1 MHRSITK
8 TSFQLFN
15 AVHTIAVASAM
26 AWIAM
31 GSTSAQA
38 GLIFGITT
46 NVAHPGSSSN
56 SLDVTLTNTGTTSAD
71 DALIAGFS
79 FEITAASTDVT
90 FNGVSTSTSSVTFN
104 GVSTSTSSV
113 PYIFAGNSLY
123 GPDINLGIGAGG
135 QSISAGDN
143 YAPTNADI
151 TLAHGQTIGLGFVS
165 FELSPTTPLNPIHVS
180 FTAHPT
186 TGVNDST
193 GFQYAFVLPGNAQ
206 IDVTS
211 AVPEPSTLVT
221 LGVGMLGLIVAK
233 RSMVRHRH

>member
-1 MHRSITK
+1 
-8 TSFQLFN
+8 
-15 AVHTIAVASAM
+15 M

-31 GSTSAQA
+31 GSSSAHA

-56 SLDVTLTNTGTTSAD
+56 SLNVTLTNTGTTSAD

-79 FEITAASTDVT
+79 FEITAASTDIT
-90 FNGVSTSTSSVTFN
+90 FSGVSTSTNSA
-104 GVSTSTSSV
+104 

-123 GPDINLGIGAGG
+123 GPDNSLGIGTGG

-143 YAPTNADI
+143 YATANADI

-165 FELSPTTPLNPIHVS
+165 FELSLTTPLNPIS
-180 FTAHPT
+180 ITFTAFPT
-186 TGVNDST
+186 TGVNDSA
-193 GFQYAFVLPGNAQ
+193 GFQYAFDLPGNAQ

-211 AVPEPSTLVT
+211 TVPEPSTLFT
-221 LGVGMLGLIVAK
+221 LGIGMFGLMVARK
-233 RSMVRHRH
+233 YKVRQRV

>member
-8 TSFQLFN
+8 TRFQLFN
-15 AVHTIAVASAM
+15 AVHTITVASAM

-31 GSTSAQA
+31 GSSSAQA

-90 FNGVSTSTSSVTFN
+90 FTGVSTSTN
-104 GVSTSTSSV
+104 SV

-135 QSISAGDN
+135 QSIGAGDN
-143 YAPTNADI
+143 YAIANADI
-151 TLAHGQTIGLGFVS
+151 TLAHGQTIGLGFVN
-165 FELSPTTPLNPIHVS
+165 FELSPTTPLNPIDVT
-180 FTAHPT
+180 FTAYPT
-186 TGVNDST
+186 TGVNDSA
-193 GFQYAFVLPGNAQ
+193 GFEYAFNLPDNAQ
-206 IDVTS
+206 IHVTS
-211 AVPEPSTLVT
+211 TVPEPSTLIT
-221 LGVGMLGLIVAK
+221 LGIGVLGLMVAK
-233 RSMVRHRH
+233 KYRKKTRLMS

>member
-1 MHRSITK
+1 MHRSINK
-8 TSFQLFN
+8 TRFQLFN
-15 AVHTIAVASAM
+15 EIQTITVASAI

-31 GSTSAQA
+31 GSSSAHA

-56 SLDVTLTNTGTTSAD
+56 GLDVTLTNTGTTSAD

-79 FEITAASTDVT
+79 FEINAASSNIT
-90 FNGVSTSTSSVTFN
+90 FS

-123 GPDINLGIGAGG
+123 GPDISLGIGAGG

-143 YAPTNADI
+143 YAPAHADI
-151 TLAHGQTIGLGFVS
+151 TLPHGQTIGLGFVS
-165 FELSPTTPLNPIHVS
+165 FELSPTTPLTSIDVS
-180 FTAHPT
+180 FTAYPK
-186 TGVNDST
+186 TGVNDSA
-193 GFQYAFVLPGNAQ
+193 GFQYTFILPGNAQ

-211 AVPEPSTLVT
+211 TVPEPSTIVT
-221 LGVGMLGLIVAK
+221 LGIGVLGLIVAK
-233 RSMVRHRH
+233 KYMVRQRVPCLSWAQSID

>member
-1 MHRSITK
+1 MLRTVAKIQVS
-8 TSFQLFN
+8 LFN
-15 AVHTIAVASAM
+15 AFKSATIASAM
-26 AWIAM
+26 VCIVM
-31 GSTSAQA
+31 GTSSAHA

-46 NVAHPGSSSN
+46 NVANPGSLSN
-56 SLDVTLTNTGTTSAD
+56 SLDVTLTNTGTSSAD

-79 FEITAASTDVT
+79 FEITAASTD
-90 FNGVSTSTSSVTFN
+90 VTFN